1 MKSFNVGYHFSLI
14 ANKNK
19 NKTALIIDNKKI
31 SYFELEKL
39 SNKIANL
46 FLKKKFKK
54 NQNICIIEK
63 RSFYSFASIIACLK
77 LGISYSYIDR
87 LSPTNRTKKILSKI
101 KSISV
106 ISSQKLKISKINQ
119 INFSK
124 KQLLNNLPEILKPNQ
139 YAKVD
144 HKTIAYIMFTS
155 GSTGH
160 PKGVSISHT
169 NLISFI
175 KWSKKEFGIKK
186 KDISSNLNPLYFD
199 NSIFDIFANL
209 FNGNTLCCFHREELI
224 NPNQLVEKI
233 LKNKV
238 NIWFSVPSLLV
249 YCLKFK
255 AINPKNFSNVRKI
268 IFGGEGFP
276 KMSLKNLYEITKK
289 NSELINVYGPTEC
302 TCICSTYKIRK
313 KDFKKNEMNRYA
325 PLGKKLSKG
334 FFYYIRDE
342 NNNIVK
348 KSNIGELI
356 IGGKNVGL
364 GYYRNLKETHEKFI
378 KDPFNKSNKD
388 KIYKSGDLVYKDKNG
403 YLYFS
408 SRKDNQIKFNGYRIE
423 LEEIEQSINKVK
435 GVKECAVCFGKKNNI
450 DQIVAFTVHDNVYNK
465 IKNNLYK
472 DLPKYM
478 IPQLIITRKNLPKN
492 QSGKI
497 NRKLLKNN
505 FFDK

>member
-1 MKSFNVGYHFSLI
+1 MKNLNVGYHFSLI

-19 NKTALIIDNKKI
+19 NKTALIIDNNKI
-31 SYFELEKL
+31 TFIQLEKL
-39 SNKIANL
+39 SNKIVNL

-63 RSFYSFASIIACLK
+63 KNFYSYAAIIACLK
-77 LGISYSYIDR
+77 LGISYTFIDR
-87 LSPTNRTKKILSKI
+87 LSPKNRTKKILDNLR
-101 KSISV
+101 SICI
-106 ISSQKLKISKINQ
+106 ISSENLKIEKINQ
-119 INFSK
+119 IDLTK
-124 KQLLNNLPEILKPNQ
+124 KKILETLPETIKLKN
-139 YAKVD
+139 YAQVD

-155 GSTGH
+155 GSTGN
-160 PKGVSISHT
+160 PKGVSISHL

-175 KWSKKEFGIKK
+175 KWSKKEFGIRKS
-186 KDISSNLNPLYFD
+186 DISSNLNPLYFD

-224 NPNQLVEKI
+224 NPKQLIKKL
-233 LKNKV
+233 LKNEV

-255 AINPKNFSNVRKI
+255 SINSRNFRNIRKI

-276 KMSLKNLYEITKK
+276 KMSLKNLYEITKN

-313 KDFKKNEMNRYA
+313 KDFKKNEINRYA
-325 PLGKKLSKG
+325 PLGKTLSKG
-334 FFYYIRDE
+334 FFYYIIDE
-342 NNNIVK
+342 NNK
-348 KSNIGELI
+348 LADKSNIGELI
-356 IGGKNVGL
+356 IGGKNVGI
-364 GYYRNLKETHEKFI
+364 GYYKNKKETAEKFI
-378 KDPFNKSNKD
+378 KDPFNKLNKD
-388 KIYKSGDLVYKDKNG
+388 KVYKSGDLVYKDKNG

-423 LEEIEQSINKVK
+423 LEEIEQSINKIN

-450 DQIVAFTVHDNVYNK
+450 DQIVAFTVHNNVYNK
-465 IKNNLYK
+465 IKKNIIK

-478 IPQLIITRKNLPKN
+478 IPHLIITKKNLPKN

-497 NRKLLKNN
+497 DRKILKNN
-505 FFDK
+505 FFD